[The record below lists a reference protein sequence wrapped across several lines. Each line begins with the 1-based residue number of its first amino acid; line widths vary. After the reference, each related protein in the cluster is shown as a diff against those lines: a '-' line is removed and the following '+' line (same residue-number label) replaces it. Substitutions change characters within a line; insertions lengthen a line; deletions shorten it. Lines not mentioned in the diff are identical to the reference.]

1 VGSLSKLLTI
11 SSDSS
16 LLEALLILQRKGQK
30 VAFISSE
37 LKKKQKGNKY
47 YSVSELVVG
56 SDSEK

>member
-37 LKKKQKGNKY
+37 MKKKQKVNKY